1 MDTIRTCKECNLS
14 INDGIKFQGPYRKVC
29 TRCNSKMSNERTK
42 MKDPSYFREKMKQCY
57 VYHGKR
63 GRPKKCQELNL

>member
-1 MDTIRTCKECNLS
+1 MDTIRICKECNKMEG
-14 INDGIKFQGPYRKVC
+14 DVKFQGPYRKVC

-42 MKDPSYFREKMKQCY
+42 MKDPSYFRDKMKESY

-63 GRPKKCQELNL
+63 GRPKKCQELIL